1 MKKIVVVVLFLAFAF
16 LVSAYAFK
24 PTDKTCIIEGVKAVW
39 GDITPNPYKTPAFF
53 EEFMNLNSK
62 SVDVKDWIFFKQV
75 IYTSGNERKTVGIGA
90 FKKVFATV
98 KPIDFKK

>member
-1 MKKIVVVVLFLAFAF
+1 MKKIIVVVIFFVFAL
-16 LVSAYAFK
+16 LVGAYASK

-39 GDITPNPYKTPAFF
+39 GNITPNPYKTPAFF

-75 IYTSGNERKTVGIGA
+75 VYTLGNEQKTVGIGA

-98 KPIDFKK
+98 KPVDLKK